1 MADITYFEDGD
12 DLYLCFHNCKA
23 NAETLKNVLLA
34 IGATAAA
41 PAAVE
46 PAKHAD
52 NTEEVQKVVE
62 AKKEKEKEQM
72 AEERKKTTAQQQ
84 TQERP
89 HTIRT
94 QHEAKKAMLELLN
107 GKNPKEYATT
117 GEKRKELWNVYK
129 LFVYYG
135 GKRNESTE
143 KAIWP
148 NSTQDQINKTVEE
161 VRRARK
167 ERKQ

>member
-34 IGATAAA
+34 IGATAAD
-41 PAAVE
+41 PATVE

-52 NTEEVQKVVE
+52 KTEEVQKVVE
-62 AKKEKEKEQM
+62 TKKEKEKEQM
-72 AEERKKTTAQQQ
+72 AEARKKPHTQQ
-84 TQERP
+84 TQERQ
-89 HTIRT
+89 HTIHTR
-94 QHEAKKAMLELLN
+94 HEAKNAMLNLLN
-107 GKNPKEYATT
+107 GKNPQEFATT
-117 GEKRKELWNVYK
+117 DEKRKELWNVYK

-161 VRRARK
+161 VRARK
-167 ERKQ
+167 EKKQ